1 VTSLRQSFNSN
12 SVNHRKL
19 SSASSQFLSLASK
32 SSYGDDSDLLDL
44 DDDVLHAELIDC
56 LKNAAVRILLTLMEF
71 LEHGMLLT
79 FVTDNDD
86 HNVCFVH
93 NFNVMST
100 ISISIDK
107 FRPSIHLSISLS
119 IFTRLIYYTIYFSY
133 FCIYTLISHP
143 TVSMYSTAY
152 LH

>member
-1 VTSLRQSFNSN
+1 M
-12 SVNHRKL
+12 NHRKL

-56 LKNAAVRILLTLMEF
+56 LKNAAVRILLTLIEF

-93 NFNVMST
+93 NYNVMST
-100 ISISIDK
+100 MSISIDK
-107 FRPSIHLSISLS
+107 FHPSIHLSMS
-119 IFTRLIYYTIYFSY
+119 IDITSSDLLYNLFNY
-133 FCIYTLISHP
+133 FCIYTSISHP
-143 TVSMYSTAY
+143 TISMYSTAY

>member
-1 VTSLRQSFNSN
+1 
-12 SVNHRKL
+12 VNHRKL

-93 NFNVMST
+93 NYNVMST
-100 ISISIDK
+100 LSISIDK
-107 FRPSIHLSISLS
+107 FHPSIHPSIYKSIDIYSSHLLYNIFLLLLYLYINIPSNGIYVLNCLSSLNNNS
-119 IFTRLIYYTIYFSY
+119 NQFII
-133 FCIYTLISHP
+133 
-143 TVSMYSTAY
+143 
-152 LH
+152 